1 MFRFFSCN
9 CYMRVSIISARFFS
23 FLNVVFFKIFY
34 DNIKDMELIRKPS
47 PMLPVVILIV
57 VAPPSGHSVMHPV
70 QAGAEHALWQVVFTS
85 SLITTSK

>member
-1 MFRFFSCN
+1 MAPPNVETVACFFSPGNFTSRGVFCTVRVCVLVN
-9 CYMRVSIISARFFS
+9 C
-23 FLNVVFFKIFY
+23 
-34 DNIKDMELIRKPS
+34 KDMELIRKPS

-57 VAPPSGHSVMHPV
+57 VAPPRGHSVMHPV

>member
-1 MFRFFSCN
+1 
-9 CYMRVSIISARFFS
+9 
-23 FLNVVFFKIFY
+23 
-34 DNIKDMELIRKPS
+34 MELIRKPS